1 MIRFAFTLAMIVAV
15 ALPAAAAESLVTDRD
30 GKVIRLKDD
39 GSWEYVLDAA
49 GNPVRQP
56 QPLGSAGASAVR
68 RIDREHT
75 PEALQRVAPPGAIGL
90 RIVSLDRVRE
100 GACAVTVAAFN
111 NTGARFVRF
120 YPEMVVLDRDNAT
133 LGRLEPKFQEL
144 LTGRARYLEL
154 PVHAVNCD
162 RIAAARVQSVY
173 ACHASGKAQ
182 KVSCGSGQRVHAL
195 PDGVVPVIN

>member
-15 ALPAAAAESLVTDRD
+15 VVPAAAESFVTGRD
-30 GKVIRLKDD
+30 GKVIRLNDD
-39 GSWEYVLDAA
+39 GSWAYVLDAA
-49 GNPVRQP
+49 GNPVRRP
-56 QPLGSAGASAVR
+56 EPLGSAEASAIR
-68 RIDREHT
+68 RIDREHA
-75 PEALQRVAPPGAIGL
+75 PEALQRVAPAGAVGL

-120 YPEMVVLDRDNAT
+120 YPEMVVVDRDNAT
-133 LGRLEPKFQEL
+133 LGHLEPKFQEL

-162 RIAAARVQSVY
+162 RIAAARVEAVY
-173 ACHASGKAQ
+173 ACHASGTAQ
-182 KVSCGSGQRVHAL
+182 AVSCGSGQRVHAL
-195 PDGVVPVIN
+195 PNGVVPVVN

>member
-15 ALPAAAAESLVTDRD
+15 VVPAAAESFVTGRD

-49 GNPVRQP
+49 GNPMRRP
-56 QPLGSAGASAVR
+56 EPLGSAEASAVR
-68 RIDREHT
+68 RIDREHA

-90 RIVSLDRVRE
+90 RIVSLDRGGK

-133 LGRLEPKFQEL
+133 LGHLEPKFQEL

-162 RIAAARVQSVY
+162 RIAAARVHGVY
-173 ACHASGKAQ
+173 ACHASGRAQ
-182 KVSCGSGQRVHAL
+182 EVRCGSGQRIHAL
-195 PDGVVPVIN
+195 PGGVVPVVN